1 MAKNLWDRER
11 NDIFKDL
18 TRQYEEEGY
27 SLKDAKRLAKKE
39 VDEVMEDKED
49 IGNYLLIIKYYL

>member
-27 SLKDAKRLAKKE
+27 SLK
-39 VDEVMEDKED
+39 VMTCLN
-49 IGNYLLIIKYYL
+49 NYVEIIY

>member
-11 NDIFKDL
+11 TAIFKDL

-49 IGNYLLIIKYYL
+49 IVTYLLSDDLFE

>member
-27 SLKDAKRLAKKE
+27 SLKDAKRLAKKK

-49 IGNYLLIIKYYL
+49 IVTYLLSDDLFE

>member
-1 MAKNLWDRER
+1 MVKNIWDKGR
-11 NDIFKDL
+11 NDIFRDL

-49 IGNYLLIIKYYL
+49 IVNYLLSDDLFE